1 MATRS
6 LPALA
11 LLPLVLAGTL
21 AYAVSPDSEYS
32 RRIWRSDD
40 GLPQNRIQAITQTPD
55 GYLWIGTSG
64 GLVRFDGVRFVVF
77 DRSTS
82 PALGDDS
89 ILTLHPARDGSL
101 WIGTEGGGLVRMK
114 GGVFQALGVQQGLTN
129 LFVRAIAEG
138 PSGDLWI
145 GTDRGIFRLDSP
157 TTNPRFV
164 RLDGPTGTGHNVP
177 ILASTSLF
185 CDRSGTIWAGGNNSG
200 LYKAQ
205 GDQLVTQEAWQGL
218 GTVRSVIEGPDGSLW
233 FGSDLG
239 LRHLVNGRLE
249 PARATDP
256 ENPRVLCRDHAG
268 NLWIGAAGAG
278 LVRVGPRENQK
289 IDGLPDNG
297 VLAIFE
303 DREQN
308 LWVGTLD
315 GLLRLTRS
323 VVRTI
328 SSRDGLAEDNVVSV
342 YEDPGGQLW
351 VGTASG
357 TLYTLEDLPAGPR
370 LRPFH
375 PPPSARGFNAR
386 ALYVDREGAQWFASN
401 RQGFLRVAGG
411 HVQVFNRNDGLRSND
426 ARQFFEDRQGDV
438 WIATGSGLSRWSR
451 ATNTVRTYYLEDGL
465 AYGSTHVVTEDRNGD
480 LLVGTD
486 GGLNRIHN
494 GVFVQDPAFIR
505 LGNERIWAIH
515 VDKSV
520 DKSVDGRGS
529 LWLGTRG
536 NGLIRIRNGKITRFT
551 TRDGLMSNTI
561 YRILDDGKQ
570 RFWMSSA
577 AGVFAADRS
586 ELDAVADGRP
596 GPIAIVPYG
605 TDSGMRSSQMNGGTQ
620 SAGCRTRSGVFW
632 FASIKGA
639 VRIDPAQ
646 VHVPVASPVLIESV
660 LADDRPLPLTQ
671 EIVIPPGRGKLEI
684 DYTSP
689 DLLSPDHVTF
699 RYRMEGFDETW
710 TPSPRGRSAY
720 YTNLPPGRY
729 RFHVVAHDTAS
740 PGKISEAVIPIVWRA
755 HFYES
760 RWFFVGLAGLLGLI
774 VFGVFRFYAQQTK
787 ARYAL
792 VLAERTRLAREM
804 HDTVIQGC
812 VGVSTLLEAA
822 RSMPPSAKDKAA
834 ELVERAAVQVRLT
847 VNEARDAVWDLR
859 HSTIGNTDDQ
869 PTDLVRTLES
879 FAQQVQTSEGIPVRT
894 DFGGTPTSLGNI
906 ADRNLLLVA
915 REAIRNS
922 VSHAHAKSIDVSL
935 HFDTGEVCLEVLD
948 DGRGFTPEASRG
960 NGHYGIIGMRERVE
974 QSGGFFEIT
983 SAPGKGTLVIARIP
997 FRRKP

>member
-1 MATRS
+1 MATRRLHAS
-6 LPALA
+6 A
-11 LLPLVLAGTL
+11 LLLLLLTGGPAR
-21 AYAVSPDSEYS
+21 AVPPDSEYS

-40 GLPQNRIQAITQTPD
+40 GLPQNRIQAIAQTPD

-77 DRSTS
+77 DRSST

-89 ILTLHPARDGSL
+89 ILALRPASDGSL

-114 GGVFQALGVQQGLTN
+114 GGAFQALGAQQGLTN
-129 LFVRAIAEG
+129 LFVRTIAEG
-138 PSGDLWI
+138 RRGDLWI

-164 RLDGPTGTGHNVP
+164 RLDGPTGVGHNVP
-177 ILASTSLF
+177 ILTSNSLF
-185 CDRSGTIWAGGNNSG
+185 RDHSGTIWVGSANNG

-205 GDQLVTQEAWQGL
+205 GDQLVTEDAWQGL
-218 GTVRSVIEGPDGSLW
+218 GTVRSILEDPDGSLW

-239 LRHLVNGRLE
+239 LSHLVNGRLQ
-249 PARATDP
+249 PARPTDP
-256 ENPRVLCRDHAG
+256 AGPRILCRDHAG
-268 NLWIGAAGAG
+268 NLWVGTAGAG
-278 LVRVGPRENQK
+278 LVRLRPSGHSPPVSQRVE
-289 IDGLPDNG
+289 GLPDNG

-303 DREQN
+303 DREEN

-315 GLLRLTRS
+315 GLLRLNRS
-323 VVRTI
+323 VVSTI
-328 SSRDGLAEDNVVSV
+328 ASHEGLAEDNVTSV

-351 VGTASG
+351 IGTVGGRLHVVDDLASG
-357 TLYTLEDLPAGPR
+357 VR
-370 LRPFH
+370 VRPFV
-375 PPPSARGFNAR
+375 PPPAARGFNAR
-386 ALYVDREGAQWFASN
+386 ALFVDREGGQWFASN
-401 RQGFLRVAGG
+401 RQGFLHIAGG
-411 HVQVFNRNDGLRSND
+411 RAQIFNRNTGLRSND

-451 ATNTVRTYYLEDGL
+451 ATNTVKTYYLEDGL
-465 AYGSTHVVTEDRNGD
+465 AYGGTHVVAEDRSGD

-494 GVFVQDPAFIR
+494 GVFVTDPVFQR
-505 LGNERIWAIH
+505 LGNERIWAIK
-515 VDKSV
+515 VDV
-520 DKSVDGRGS
+520 GGS
-529 LWLGTRG
+529 IWLGTRG
-536 NGLIRIRNGKITRFT
+536 SGLVRIRNGKITRFT

-561 YRILDDGKQ
+561 YRILDDGNHH
-570 RFWMSSA
+570 FWMSSG
-577 AGVFAADRS
+577 AGVFAADRN

-596 GPIAIVPYG
+596 GPIAIIPYG

-646 VHVPVASPVLIESV
+646 LRVPVASPVLIEGV
-660 LADDRPLPLTQ
+660 LIDDRPLPPAS

-699 RYRMEGFDETW
+699 RYRMEGFEETW
-710 TPSPRGRSAY
+710 TPSPRGRSAW

-729 RFHVVAHDTAS
+729 RFHVVARDTAG
-740 PGKISEAVIPIVWRA
+740 PGRISEAVIPLVWQA

-760 RWFFVGLAGLLGLI
+760 VWFFVALAALLGLL
-774 VFGVFRFYAQQTK
+774 VFGIFRFYARQTQ

-822 RSMPPSAKDKAA
+822 RSMPPSARDKAA

-859 HSTIGNTDDQ
+859 HSGIGGNEDQ

-879 FAQQVQTSEGIPVRT
+879 FAQQVHTSEGIPVRT
-894 DFGGTPTSLGNI
+894 DFDGPPLSLGNA

-915 REAIRNS
+915 REAIRNA
-922 VSHAHAKSIDVSL
+922 VSHARASSIDVSL
-935 HFDTGEVCLEVLD
+935 HFDNNEVCLEVLD

-983 SAPGKGTLVIARIP
+983 SAPGKGTLVMARIP
-997 FRRKP
+997 FRRKL